1 MAKILRY
8 KLTSSHPSTAI
19 KTPPGSTFISA
30 GIMPSGPSVFALVPN
45 PDLAATEEHFFGC
58 FQTGQDCPE
67 WIADK
72 PFLGSLIMHTMEK
85 PLQPITTHIFEIT
98 KNEAKSLSIITS

>member
-8 KLTSSHPSTAI
+8 KLTSSHPSTGI

-45 PDLAATEEHFFGC
+45 PDLAPTEEHFFGC
-58 FQTGQDCPE
+58 FQTGQDCPD

-72 PFLGSLIMHTMEK
+72 HLLGTLIMHTMEK
-85 PLQPITTHIFEIT
+85 PLQPVTTHIFEIT
-98 KNEAKSLSIITS
+98 KNEAKSLSIIS